1 MRPPICV
8 QITFSNV
15 SHHLTFVRNHK
26 LAQVPSQLRVMALTC
41 VTFQEKSFQTT
52 TVYTSRKSSYH
63 GLSFNLL
70 AQTMLFINAQMGH
83 VLAT

>member
-15 SHHLTFVRNHK
+15 CHHLTFVRNHK

-41 VTFQEKSFQTT
+41 VTCQEKSFRTT
-52 TVYTSRKSSYH
+52 TVYTSRKSSYRV
-63 GLSFNLL
+63 LSCNLL
-70 AQTMLFINAQMGH
+70 AQTMLYINAQMAH
-83 VLAT
+83 VLVT

>member
-15 SHHLTFVRNHK
+15 SHRLTFVRNHK

-41 VTFQEKSFQTT
+41 VTSQEKSFRTT
-52 TVYTSRKSSYH
+52 TVSTLRKSSYH
-63 GLSFNLL
+63 VLSCNLY
-70 AQTMLFINAQMGH
+70 AQMMLFINAQMAH
-83 VLAT
+83 ALAT